1 MEDIV
6 AKSKQIEVLIQSMPV
21 PESEETQVLNL
32 QRLENEMQQA
42 NEEYMAALDRASE
55 LIKF

>member
-55 LIKF
+55 LINF